1 MNQYPFWKYA
11 LVVLVA
17 AAGLLIALPNFYGED
32 PAVQV
37 SHDDGEPVT
46 AALVETVRNELE
58 QAAVPVE
65 SVAQEGEMLLAR
77 FPDTDAQLRAVDVL
91 QAGLDEDYT
100 VALNLAPRT
109 PDWLSS
115 MGLRPMNLGLDLRG
129 GVHFLLE
136 VDMKAALAQALER
149 YEGDI
154 RSLMREERI
163 RYKSATLEGQ
173 RVRLILRDA
182 GDVEKAA
189 RAMRDEFP
197 RLAVEIAEGAEEP
210 TIFGFVSEQRANEIR
225 DAAIQQNTTTIRN
238 RVDELGVSEP
248 LVQRQGADRIV
259 VQLPGVQDTARA
271 KKIISAT
278 ATVEFRLVAK
288 AGEIGAKEYVRRDN
302 GQPVLLSRDIIVTGD
317 QLTDASSAFDQ
328 NNQPA
333 VSVNL
338 DSQGGRRMLDTTR
351 ANVGE
356 PMAVV
361 FIENVPYTVMVDDE
375 AETRFRTVEEV
386 ISVATIQGV
395 FSNRFQITGLEPAEA
410 RNLALLLRAGSL
422 AAPINIVEERTI
434 GPSLGKDNIEQ
445 GTTAVVIGF
454 LLVIAFM
461 ALYYRAFGLIADTAL
476 FFNLVLMIAVL
487 SLLQATLTLP
497 GIAGIVLTVGM
508 AVDANVL
515 IFERIRE
522 ELRAGTS
529 PQAAITAGYDKA
541 FSTIADAN
549 ITTLI
554 AALVL
559 FVFGTGPIKGFAVT
573 LSIGIITS
581 MFTAIVGT
589 RALVNASVGNRRVN
603 KLWI

>member
-1 MNQYPFWKYA
+1 MNQYPFWKNA
-11 LVVLVA
+11 LVVFVA
-17 AAGLLIALPNFYGED
+17 IAGLLIALPNFYGED

-37 SHDDGEPVT
+37 SQEDGEPVT
-46 AALVETVRNELE
+46 AALVEAVRSELE
-58 QAAVPVE
+58 QADVPAR

-77 FPDTDAQLRAVDVL
+77 FADSDAQLRAVDVL
-91 QAGLDEDYT
+91 KAGLDEDYT

-136 VDMKAALAQALER
+136 VDMQAALAQALER

-173 RVRLILRDA
+173 RVRLVLRDA
-182 GDVEKAA
+182 ADLEEAT
-189 RAMRDEFP
+189 RAMRNEFP
-197 RLAVEIAEGAEEP
+197 RLAVEVVEDAEEP

-288 AGEIGAKEYVRRDN
+288 PGEIGAKEYVRRDN

-338 DSQGGRRMLDTTR
+338 DSQGGRRMLETTR

-361 FIENVPYTVMVDDE
+361 FIENVPYTVMVGDE

-395 FSNRFQITGLEPAEA
+395 FSNRFQITGLEPVEA

-454 LLVIAFM
+454 LLVVVFM
-461 ALYYRAFGLIADTAL
+461 ALYYRAFGLVADAAL

-589 RALVNASVGNRRVN
+589 RALVNASVGNRRLN

>member
-11 LVVLVA
+11 LVVFVA
-17 AAGLLIALPNFYGED
+17 AAGLLIAMPNFYGED
-32 PAVQV
+32 PAVQI
-37 SHDDGEPVT
+37 SHDDGNPVT
-46 AALVETVRNELE
+46 VALVEEVRTALDD
-58 QAAVPVE
+58 AALPVE
-65 SVAQEGEMLLAR
+65 SVAQEGELLLAR
-77 FPDTDAQLRAVDVL
+77 FPDTGAQLRAVDVL
-91 QAGLDEDYT
+91 NAALGEDYT

-109 PDWLSS
+109 PEWLSS
-115 MGLRPMNLGLDLRG
+115 LGLRPMNLGLDLRG

-136 VDMKAALAQALER
+136 VDMKAALSQALER
-149 YEGDI
+149 YESDI

-173 RVRLILRDA
+173 QVRLVLRES
-182 GDVEKAA
+182 GDIEKAQ
-189 RAMRDEFP
+189 RVMRREFP
-197 RLAVEIAEGAEEP
+197 RLAIEVADDADEPALIA
-210 TIFGFVSEQRANEIR
+210 FVSEQRIGEIR

-288 AGEIGAKEYVRRDN
+288 SGEIGAKEYISRET

-375 AETRFRTVEEV
+375 PETRFRTVQEV

-395 FSNRFQITGLEPAEA
+395 FSNRFQITGLEPTEA

-434 GPSLGKDNIEQ
+434 GPSLGKDNIDQ
-445 GTTAVVIGF
+445 GTNAVVIGF
-454 LLVIAFM
+454 LLVVVFM
-461 ALYYRAFGLIADTAL
+461 ALYYHAFGLVADAAL

-522 ELRAGTS
+522 ELRAGNT
-529 PQAAITAGYDKA
+529 PQASISAGYDKA

-589 RALVNASVGNRRVN
+589 RAIVNAFIGNRRLN